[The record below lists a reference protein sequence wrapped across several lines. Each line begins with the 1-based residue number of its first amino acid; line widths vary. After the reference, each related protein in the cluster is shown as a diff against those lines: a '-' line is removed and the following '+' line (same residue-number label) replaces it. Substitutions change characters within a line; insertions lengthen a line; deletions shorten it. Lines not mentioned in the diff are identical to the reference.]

1 MIAVYLLGSAILAGL
16 NVVVWSAVALGIRM
30 LFSRAT
36 LYRAYPALAPATT
49 PTSAPKTSWMGCLF
63 LALVGFIFW
72 VGGLAEK
79 PIVTHP
85 RRDSHADPRLAPAPA
100 GD

>member
-63 LALVGFIFW
+63 LALVGFGVAIW
-72 VGGLAEK
+72 LISARQYLV
-79 PIVTHP
+79 
-85 RRDSHADPRLAPAPA
+85 
-100 GD
+100 